1 MLEATTAVPSS
12 APSPELVAA
21 LEHGLVLQQILLKEF
36 DALREQNLD
45 IFEALQPEKTQIFD
59 ALIRLTGVGTESN
72 HLEEPEW
79 DTFKNLIT
87 DCRDMHRRNEILSA
101 ASLTPY
107 VARCK
112 PSMAVRPLPQSKSTT
127 ASAAWHARA
136 LVVVTKKSRYS
147 YPFSSPG
154 FIPCSQ

>member
-21 LEHGLVLQQILLKEF
+21 LEHGLVLQQLLQQEF

-45 IFEALQPEKTQIFD
+45 IFEALQPEKTHIFD

-79 DTFKNLIT
+79 DTFKNLIA
-87 DCRDMHRRNEILSA
+87 DCRDMHRRNEILISRKLDA
-101 ASLTPY
+101 IRGTLQT
-107 VARCK
+107 
-112 PSMAVRPLPQSKSTT
+112 LNGGETT
-127 ASAAWHARA
+127 ASVEVYDRLGRMAR
-136 LVVVTKKSRYS
+136 SRAGRGYEEV
-147 YPFSSPG
+147 
-154 FIPCSQ
+154 

>member
-1 MLEATTAVPSS
+1 MLEAMTAAPTS

-21 LEHGLVLQQILLKEF
+21 LEHGLLLQQLLQQEF

-87 DCRDMHRRNEILSA
+87 DCRDMHRRNEILISRKLDA
-101 ASLTPY
+101 IRGTLQTLNGGEA
-107 VARCK
+107 
-112 PSMAVRPLPQSKSTT
+112 T
-127 ASAAWHARA
+127 ASVEVYDRLGRMAR
-136 LVVVTKKSRYS
+136 SRAGRGYEEV
-147 YPFSSPG
+147 
-154 FIPCSQ
+154 

>member
-1 MLEATTAVPSS
+1 MLEATTATASS

-87 DCRDMHRRNEILSA
+87 DCRDMHRRNEILISRKLDA
-101 ASLTPY
+101 IRGTLQT
-107 VARCK
+107 
-112 PSMAVRPLPQSKSTT
+112 LNGGETT
-127 ASAAWHARA
+127 ASVEVYDRLGRMAR
-136 LVVVTKKSRYS
+136 SRAGRGYEEV
-147 YPFSSPG
+147 
-154 FIPCSQ
+154 